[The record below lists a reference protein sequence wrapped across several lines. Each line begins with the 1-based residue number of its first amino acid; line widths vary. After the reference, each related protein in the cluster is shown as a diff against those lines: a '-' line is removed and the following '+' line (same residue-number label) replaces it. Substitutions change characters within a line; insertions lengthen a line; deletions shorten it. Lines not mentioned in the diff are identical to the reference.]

1 MRTLVIGATGH
12 IGSYLVPR
20 LVAAGHD
27 VIAVSRGTREPYV
40 PSTAWESVERVVADR
55 DAEDAAGT
63 FAARMADL
71 NADAVIDLV
80 CFTPAS
86 AEQLVEA
93 LRGRTAHHL
102 HCGTIWTHGLSA
114 ISPLLEDDEKKP
126 FGEYGT
132 QKAEIERMLLDE
144 TRAGGLASTVIHP
157 GHISGPG
164 WHVINPQGNLD
175 PTVWH
180 ALATGGEVLIPGL
193 GAETMHHVHADD
205 VAQVFERALE
215 RPDASIGASFHAVSD
230 RALTVRG
237 FADAAAAWFGREAN
251 LRHVSWD
258 EFRVSVPEEHA
269 GASWEHIC
277 RSHSASID
285 AARSA
290 LGYEPT
296 FTSLDATREALAWLG
311 AAGEVDLA
319 GQTPAA

>member
-1 MRTLVIGATGH
+1 MRVIVLGATGH

-27 VIAVSRGTREPYV
+27 VVAVSRGTRDPYV
-40 PSTAWESVERVVADR
+40 PSTAWERVERVVADR
-55 DAEDAAGT
+55 EAEDASGT
-63 FAARMADL
+63 FGGRIAAL

-86 AEQLVEA
+86 AAQLVEA
-93 LRGRTAHHL
+93 LRGRDVHLL

-114 ISPLLEDDEKKP
+114 ISPLREDDDKAP
-126 FGEYGT
+126 FGDYGT
-132 QKAEIERMLLDE
+132 QKAEIERMLLAE
-144 TRAGGLASTVIHP
+144 TRAGGVTSTVIHP

-175 PTVWH
+175 PAVWR
-180 ALATGGEVLIPGL
+180 ALATGGEVLVPGL

-205 VAQVFERALE
+205 VAQVFERALD
-215 RPDASIGASFHAVSD
+215 RPEASIGRSFHAVSG

-237 FADAAAAWFGREAN
+237 FATAAAGWFGREPN
-251 LRHVSWD
+251 LRHVSWE
-258 EFRVSVPEEHA
+258 EFRASVPEEHA

-285 AARSA
+285 AAREA
-290 LGYEPT
+290 LGYAPA
-296 FTSLDATREALAWLG
+296 FTSLDATREALAWLA
-311 AAGEVDLA
+311 AAGEVDLD
-319 GQTPAA
+319 GQTTAA